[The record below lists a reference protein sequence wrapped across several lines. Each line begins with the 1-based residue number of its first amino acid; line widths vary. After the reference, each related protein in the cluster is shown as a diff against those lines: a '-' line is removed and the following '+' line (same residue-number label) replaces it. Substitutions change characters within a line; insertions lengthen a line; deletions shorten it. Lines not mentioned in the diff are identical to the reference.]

1 MSRTAIATE
10 SSMSLAGVKS
20 AIAAMA
26 TSEPGR
32 RKKLNGVE
40 S

>member
-20 AIAAMA
+20 VTTA
-26 TSEPGR
+26 TATNGHAP
-32 RKKLNGVE
+32 RKSANGVE